1 MKKRGLGRGLEMLL
15 SQKSA
20 EVATDSQSGD
30 KSAVKELAIDK
41 LMPGQYQPRRFFDES
56 ALEALANSIK
66 SQGIIQPIVVR
77 SVKGDS
83 RFEILAGERRWRA
96 SQLAGLERVPVI
108 FKEMSDQEALA
119 VALIENIQREDL
131 NPVETAIALKRLIE
145 EFSLTHQEVGDVI
158 GRSRSSITNTLR
170 LLDLAPE
177 VQVLLSE
184 GKLDMG
190 HARAL
195 LALPAKKQLA
205 VAKQV
210 VEHALTVRDTERL
223 VKQQLAGNNVKDVK
237 KTEKDPDLLSLERN
251 LSEILGAMTEIKAR
265 KKGKGEVVIRY
276 NSLDEL
282 DGILLKIK
290 RSM

>member
-1 MKKRGLGRGLEMLL
+1 MLL

-20 EVATDSQSGD
+20 EVATDSQANVD

-177 VQVLLSE
+177 VQALLSE

-195 LALPAKKQLA
+195 LSLPAKKQLA

-223 VKQQLAGNNVKDVK
+223 VKQQLAGNVKDVK

>member
-1 MKKRGLGRGLEMLL
+1 MLL
-15 SQKSA
+15 SQKST
-20 EVATDSQSGD
+20 EVATDSPANAD
-30 KSAVKELAIDK
+30 KSVVKELAIDK

-96 SQLAGLERVPVI
+96 AQLAGLERVPVI

-158 GRSRSSITNTLR
+158 GRSRSSITNILR

-195 LALPAKKQLA
+195 LPLTAKKQLP
-205 VAKQV
+205 VAMQV
-210 VEHALTVRDTERL
+210 VEHALTVRETERL
-223 VKQQLAGNNVKDVK
+223 VKLQLAGNAKDMK
-237 KTEKDPDLLSLERN
+237 KAEKDPDILSLERN

>member
-1 MKKRGLGRGLEMLL
+1 MLL

-20 EVATDSQSGD
+20 DVATDSHANVD

-177 VQVLLSE
+177 VQALLSE

-205 VAKQV
+205 VAQQV
-210 VEHALTVRDTERL
+210 VEQALTVRDTERL
-223 VKQQLAGNNVKDVK
+223 VKQQLAGNVKDVK

-251 LSEILGAMTEIKAR
+251 LSEVLGAMTEIKAR

-290 RSM
+290 RSV

>member
-1 MKKRGLGRGLEMLL
+1 MLL
-15 SQKSA
+15 SQKST
-20 EVATDSQSGD
+20 EVATDSPANAD
-30 KSAVKELAIDK
+30 KSVVKELAIDK

-96 SQLAGLERVPVI
+96 AQLSGLERVPVI

-158 GRSRSSITNTLR
+158 GRSRSSITNILR

-195 LALPAKKQLA
+195 LPLTAKKQLP
-205 VAKQV
+205 VAMQV
-210 VEHALTVRDTERL
+210 VEHALTVRETERL
-223 VKQQLAGNNVKDVK
+223 VKLQLAGNAKDMK
-237 KTEKDPDLLSLERN
+237 KAEKDPDILSLERN

>member
-1 MKKRGLGRGLEMLL
+1 MLL
-15 SQKSA
+15 SQKST
-20 EVATDSQSGD
+20 EVATDSPANAD
-30 KSAVKELAIDK
+30 KSVVKQLAIDK

-96 SQLAGLERVPVI
+96 AQLSGLERVPVI

-158 GRSRSSITNTLR
+158 GRSRSSITNILR

-195 LALPAKKQLA
+195 LPLTAKKQLP
-205 VAKQV
+205 VAMQV
-210 VEHALTVRDTERL
+210 VEHALTVRETERL
-223 VKQQLAGNNVKDVK
+223 VKLQLAGNAKDMK
-237 KTEKDPDLLSLERN
+237 KAEKDPDILSLERN